1 MEGGKGGTLPP
12 LAPSLGSGLSEA
24 GKEKEEGE
32 EVEEHVQ
39 PASQPARVG
48 ESNIS
53 TSRSW
58 MGERVM
64 RVTSK
69 GKERTMTALVMMS
82 RLSFKI
88 TCRLAHIVTLPSLF
102 HSCLNG
108 QPQTLSPDIS
118 PCQDLKIQLVKLIP
132 FHISHPS
139 PQSMFLCFS
148 KSHSCWQPL
157 VSFS

>member
-32 EVEEHVQ
+32 DVEEHVQ

-58 MGERVM
+58 MEERVM
-64 RVTSK
+64 RVPSK

-88 TCRLAHIVTLPSLF
+88 TCRLAHVNLTSLF

-108 QPQTLSPDIS
+108 QPQTLPPDIS
-118 PCQDLKIQLVKLIP
+118 PCQDLKIQLVKLI
-132 FHISHPS
+132 SHPS
-139 PQSMFLCFS
+139 PQSMLPLS
-148 KSHSCWQPL
+148 KSHPCRQPL